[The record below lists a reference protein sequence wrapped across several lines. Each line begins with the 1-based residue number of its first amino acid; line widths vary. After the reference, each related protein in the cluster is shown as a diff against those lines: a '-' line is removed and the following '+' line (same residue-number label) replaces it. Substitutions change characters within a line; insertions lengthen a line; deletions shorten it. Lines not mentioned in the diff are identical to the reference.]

1 MLRIASFPMRI
12 CAGPEILADIN
23 AEANILMQL
32 WFEHITLEDHIND
45 QEPDAMATGSE
56 QDTFEIPT
64 EIGSFSKENQSKNC
78 FSGGEQPEESVQAPC
93 KDDDHG
99 NTSEDIT
106 ELAERLI
113 SRFANRMLSSPES
126 QQVLL

>member
-1 MLRIASFPMRI
+1 
-12 CAGPEILADIN
+12 
-23 AEANILMQL
+23 MQL

-56 QDTFEIPT
+56 QDFFEIPT
-64 EIGSFSKENQSKNC
+64 ENGSSSKQNQSKNC
-78 FSGGEQPEESVQAPC
+78 FSGGEQPEESIQAPC
-93 KDDDHG
+93 NDDNHA
-99 NTSEDIT
+99 NKSKYIT

-126 QQVLL
+126 QQVLP